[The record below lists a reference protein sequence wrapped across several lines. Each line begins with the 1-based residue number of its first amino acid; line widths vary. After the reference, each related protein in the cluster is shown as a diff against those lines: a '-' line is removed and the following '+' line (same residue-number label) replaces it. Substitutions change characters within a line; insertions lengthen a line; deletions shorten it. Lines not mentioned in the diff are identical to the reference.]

1 MHTRDSPVSVQ
12 QQDTQPTGQ
21 PDAPLMYT
29 FWNFHRFL
37 SILRFQKKPKLAW
50 NVRLNSPRRKFKI
63 TNMADDQVD
72 LTLEDITMIPGVSF
86 IEEEVEKL
94 TVAQLK
100 FQLKCRRIN
109 QSGTKKELL
118 DRYKLYIIIRLRE
131 IDQLFMLFIYFELK
145 VYIAV
150 KTHVLIQNLLSQ
162 GQEPV
167 SNENP
172 KIYDHDRERIFT
184 I

>member
-1 MHTRDSPVSVQ
+1 M
-12 QQDTQPTGQ
+12 
-21 PDAPLMYT
+21 
-29 FWNFHRFL
+29 
-37 SILRFQKKPKLAW
+37 
-50 NVRLNSPRRKFKI
+50 
-63 TNMADDQVD
+63 
-72 LTLEDITMIPGVSF
+72 
-86 IEEEVEKL
+86 

-131 IDQLFMLFIYFELK
+131 IDKLFMPFNYFELK

-150 KTHVLIQNLLSQ
+150 KTRVLIQILLSQ

>member
-21 PDAPLMYT
+21 PDAPPHVY
-29 FWNFHRFL
+29 FL
-37 SILRFQKKPKLAW
+37 EFPQISVNTTIPEKTDACME
-50 NVRLNSPRRKFKI
+50 VRLNSPRRKFKI

-72 LTLEDITMIPGVSF
+72 LTLEDINIPGVSF

-109 QSGTKKELL
+109 QSGTEKELL

-131 IDQLFMLFIYFELK
+131 IDQLFMLFNYFELK

-150 KTHVLIQNLLSQ
+150 KTRVLIQNLLSQ

-172 KIYDHDRERIFT
+172 KIYDHNPERIFT

>member
-1 MHTRDSPVSVQ
+1 M
-12 QQDTQPTGQ
+12 
-21 PDAPLMYT
+21 
-29 FWNFHRFL
+29 
-37 SILRFQKKPKLAW
+37 
-50 NVRLNSPRRKFKI
+50 
-63 TNMADDQVD
+63 
-72 LTLEDITMIPGVSF
+72 
-86 IEEEVEKL
+86 
-94 TVAQLK
+94 
-100 FQLKCRRIN
+100 
-109 QSGTKKELL
+109 KELL

-145 VYIAV
+145 VYITV
-150 KTHVLIQNLLSQ
+150 KTRVLIQILLSQ